1 MNRTLVD
8 RERPGPPR
16 ARIGQKLVLSFVLL
30 VMVLVGTSGWA
41 LVELTRRSLEWQMR
55 DHLTSVAQLVGT
67 GVSGDVL
74 RIFRPG
80 WERAGIY
87 RTLAAKLRRAQK
99 VVGARRI
106 YVFDRLGRS
115 LLDTEN
121 TPIGQQYHHIRI
133 RDRSEVERALSGEA
147 TYSVLFFTE
156 DDVAYMTGY
165 APIYDRGEVVAAI
178 GVDIGAGF
186 VDSIH
191 VFKRSVL
198 VFAFLSALLTIAVAW
213 GMALTLTRPIQKLV
227 RAAREIG
234 QGNMSHQVVATS
246 DDELGYLGDTMEEMR
261 RKLLA
266 RDAELRQMLG
276 GVAHEIRNPLGGIE
290 IYAGLIAED
299 LPDVDERKQ
308 HILKVIQEVRKLDQV
323 ISEFLS
329 FARPAPP
336 VGEQVPLASL
346 VADAA
351 FLLAP
356 DMEKTKVDYRVEI
369 AEGLTIFA
377 DPEQIKRALFN
388 LMKNAV
394 QAMRHGGQLQVRAQM
409 VEGEVLIEVVDNGP
423 GIAEEVR
430 ARLFEPFF
438 TTREKGSGLGLA
450 VVSQTVEENG
460 GRLELQSTQGEG
472 TTVCVHLPSIDR
484 VGHVEIEQGG

>member
-1 MNRTLVD
+1 
-8 RERPGPPR
+8 
-16 ARIGQKLVLSFVLL
+16 
-30 VMVLVGTSGWA
+30 
-41 LVELTRRSLEWQMR
+41 
-55 DHLTSVAQLVGT
+55 VAQLVG
-67 GVSGDVL
+67 SGISDDVRIL
-74 RIFRPG
+74 RSG
-80 WERAGIY
+80 WRNSRLY
-87 RTLAAKLRRAQK
+87 RTQLAKLRRAQQ

-121 TPIGQQYHHIRI
+121 TPIGQQIHHIRI
-133 RDRSEVERALSGEA
+133 RDRSEVELALSGET
-147 TYSVLFFTE
+147 TYTVLFFTE
-156 DDVAYMTGY
+156 DNVAYMTGY
-165 APIYDRGEVVAAI
+165 APIYHRNEIFGVV

-186 VDSIH
+186 VDAIH

-213 GMALTLTRPIQKLV
+213 GLALTLTRPIQRLV

-234 QGNMSHQVVATS
+234 RGNLRQQVEATS
-246 DDELGYLGDTMEEMR
+246 DDEIGYLGDAMEEMR

-266 RDAELRQMLG
+266 RDAQLRQMLG

-299 LPDVDERKQ
+299 LPDVDERKE

-323 ISEFLS
+323 ISEFLN

-336 VGEQVPLASL
+336 TAECVAMGDL

-356 DMEKTKVDYRVEI
+356 DMQHGRVQYR
-369 AEGLTIFA
+369 AEVAADAMVFV

-394 QAMRHGGQLQVRAQM
+394 QAMRDGGLLCVRARR
-409 VEGEVLIEVVDNGP
+409 EGEEVLVEVVDDGP
-423 GIAEEVR
+423 GIATEVR

-450 VVSQTVEENG
+450 VVSQIVEENG
-460 GRLELQSTQGEG
+460 GHLELESAEGEG
-472 TTVCVHLPSIDR
+472 TTFSMYLPIAER
-484 VGHVEIEQGG
+484 VTMEEVS

>member
-1 MNRTLVD
+1 MNKTLAD
-8 RERPGPPR
+8 KERPGAPR

-55 DHLTSVAQLVGT
+55 EHLTSVAQLVGT

-74 RIFRPG
+74 RIFEPG
-80 WERAGIY
+80 WEHSSIY
-87 RTLAAKLRRAQK
+87 RRLAAKLRRAQQ

-147 TYSVLFFTE
+147 TYSVLFFAE

-165 APIYDRGEVVAAI
+165 APIYHRNEVVGVV

-186 VDSIH
+186 VDAIH

-213 GMALTLTRPIQKLV
+213 GMAQTLTRPIQRLV
-227 RAAREIG
+227 RAAREMG
-234 QGNMSHQVVATS
+234 RGNMHQQVEATG
-246 DDELGYLGDTMEEMR
+246 DDEIGYLGDAMEEMR

-266 RDAELRQMLG
+266 RDEQLRQMLG

-290 IYAGLIAED
+290 IYAGLIADD
-299 LPDVDERKQ
+299 LPDVDERKE

-323 ISEFLS
+323 ISEFLN

-336 VGEQVPLASL
+336 SAERVVLQDL

-356 DMEKTKVDYRVEI
+356 DIRHDGVQYRAEVE
-369 AEGLTIFA
+369 ADAVVFV
-377 DPEQIKRALFN
+377 DPEQIKRALYN

-394 QAMRHGGQLQVRAQM
+394 QAMGDGGLLCVRTRR
-409 VEGEVLIEVVDNGP
+409 EGEEMVVEVVDDGP
-423 GIAEEVR
+423 GIAVEVR

-450 VVSQTVEENG
+450 VVSQIVEENG
-460 GRLELQSTQGEG
+460 GHLELQSTEGEG
-472 TTVCVHLPSIDR
+472 ATFSMYLPIAER
-484 VGHVEIEQGG
+484 VKMEEVY